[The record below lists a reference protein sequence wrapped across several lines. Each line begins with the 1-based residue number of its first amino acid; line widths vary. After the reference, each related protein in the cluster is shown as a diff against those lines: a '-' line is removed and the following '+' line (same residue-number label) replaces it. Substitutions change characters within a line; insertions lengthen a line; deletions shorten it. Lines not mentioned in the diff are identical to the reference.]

1 MWRSGYAH
9 TMISEGTSATLSF
22 TVDEAS
28 TAIALGSGDV
38 PVLGTPKVVALVEEA
53 AVAALAGSLGA
64 GETTV
69 GSNVNVDHLAPS
81 LVGATVKAAAIVTA
95 VEGRKIVFSVRVTEE
110 GTAVARGTHTRFIVD
125 RRAFVGDQT

>member
-1 MWRSGYAH
+1 
-9 TMISEGTSATLSF
+9 MISEGTSATLSF

-95 VEGRKIVFSVRVTEE
+95 VEGRKIVFSVRVTE
-110 GTAVARGTHTRFIVD
+110 
-125 RRAFVGDQT
+125 